1 MADTKSEST
10 NYQDKLI
17 RSFGR
22 IKSRKLSEHK
32 NSLFENLLPEYKI
45 NFSTCLDSNAN
56 NILEIGFGFGD
67 FFFEQSKNNPDSNFY
82 GFEPHIN
89 GVVNLLKFLEE
100 NPLKNV
106 KISSEDIRESLDKFP
121 NGFFDK
127 IYILFPDPWPKLKHF
142 KRRLI
147 NVKFLDEILAP
158 KMKKDSK
165 IVIATDHDSYKKW
178 IFSQILLSEKFIWP
192 AKSKSDWQNFPD
204 DWTYTKYQK
213 KAAREGRTS
222 IIINLECR

>member
-1 MADTKSEST
+1 MADTKSESK

-22 IKSRKLSEHK
+22 IKSRKLSDHK
-32 NSLFENLLPEYKI
+32 SDLFENLLPQYHI
-45 NFSTCLDSNAN
+45 DFSTDLQKDSH

-67 FFFEQSKNNPDSNFY
+67 FLYAQSKNNRDKNFY

-89 GVVNLLKFLEE
+89 GVVNLLQFLEKD
-100 NPLKNV
+100 PLPNV
-106 KISSEDIRESLDKFP
+106 KISNADIRESLDKFP
-121 NGFFDK
+121 DGFFDK

-147 NVKFLDEILAP
+147 SLKFLDEILAP
-158 KMKKDSK
+158 KMKKSSDL
-165 IVIATDHDSYKKW
+165 VIATDHDSYKKW
-178 IFSQILLSEKFIWP
+178 IFSQILLSKKFEWL
-192 AKSKSDWQNFPD
+192 AKSKSNWQDFPS

-213 KAAREGRTS
+213 KAQREGRTS
-222 IIINLECR
+222 IIINLKCH

>member
-1 MADTKSEST
+1 MEDTKKEST
-10 NYQDKLI
+10 NYQNKLI

-22 IKSRKLSEHK
+22 IKTRKLSDHK
-32 NSLFENLLPEYKI
+32 NHLFDNLLPQYKI
-45 NFSTCLDSNAN
+45 NFKQGLDANAN
-56 NILEIGFGFGD
+56 NILEIGFGFGN
-67 FFFEQSKNNPDSNFY
+67 FLYEQSRNNTDSNFY

-89 GVVNLLKFLEE
+89 GVVNLLQFLEKD
-100 NPLKNV
+100 PLTNV
-106 KISSEDIRESLDKFP
+106 KVSIDDIRESLGKFP

-147 NVKFLDEILAP
+147 NVKFLDEVLAP
-158 KMKKDSK
+158 KMKEDSK

-178 IFSQILLSEKFIWP
+178 VFSQILLSQKFSWP
-192 AKSKSDWQNFPD
+192 AQSKSDWKNFPD

-213 KAAREGRTS
+213 KAEREGRTS
-222 IIINLECR
+222 IIINLQCR